1 MMRKWTRPRKGL
13 LAGVL
18 EIRPTATA
26 LNCANLC
33 RCGMMRKWTRPRN
46 GLLEGVLEFRPTATA
61 LNYANLCRCGMM
73 RKWTRPQNGIL
84 GAHYEGTFL
93 LLRKVNPK
101 GGKTVHLCNRA
112 MPGMPLQ
119 ALWQWSRPHAAAKVH
134 PKGGKTVHLCNRAM
148 PETPTQAL
156 WQW

>member
-1 MMRKWTRPRKGL
+1 MMRKWTWPR
-13 LAGVL
+13 
-18 EIRPTATA
+18 
-26 LNCANLC
+26 
-33 RCGMMRKWTRPRN
+33 
-46 GLLEGVLEFRPTATA
+46 
-61 LNYANLCRCGMM
+61 
-73 RKWTRPQNGIL
+73 NGIL

-119 ALWQWSRPHAAAKVH
+119 ALWLWSRQHAAAKVY

-148 PETPTQAL
+148 PGTPPQAL
-156 WQW
+156 WQWSRQHAAAKVHPKGGKMVHLCN